1 MRNPSESVR
10 PRHRTLRSLIGL
22 GVKACAAR
30 LSAFSP
36 LSARPLGLPLLL
48 LGMAC
53 SPSTDPPDVRPGDG
67 DRKCAVVPGSLPDS
81 SPTLGCPD
89 DFEALADR
97 PRILDVPGTYGVKTI
112 IDRADSNRLYF
123 PDTRRFPYHY
133 EFVSTHLSGNGKP
146 VVPPASEFNLREY
159 YTPDRR
165 FLLGTLTHYT
175 RPGFFAWEPTP
186 SDNAGADM
194 LALAYRTI
202 AEACFCGK
210 ELYFHPTSLA
220 MEAEARKLPPS
231 VKVLSDS
238 LFREAFAFRPF
249 NNATGI
255 GKLVFATAAGLRKG
269 HAAPGGILVLDSV
282 PDGFPLANG
291 IITQAPQPPISP
303 LNALAKEHGIPNM
316 SLRGAFADPAL
327 RAREGQWIRLTVDPF
342 GYAVSEATEAEAEA
356 WREAHK
362 PAAVPVPAMDTTAG
376 ELRDLEG
383 ILAVDS
389 LGLEPALREAVS
401 AYGGVIAHFAALT
414 LMDKSKVVYEKSF
427 AIPVGYYRRHMRE
440 NGLDDSVARM
450 LADPAFRSDPAER
463 ELRLASLREAIMA
476 APLDSAFREYLDGKL
491 DAVFPGAGSFRFT
504 SSATAEG
511 LWGSTGAGLYES
523 RIGSRSDAAES
534 VRKALLGVWAGVWGF
549 RAFEERDNRN
559 MDHMAVGM
567 GVLVREAGAVPEAEG
582 MAITANPYDPAG
594 NQPGFYVN
602 VGAGEASASNPDPSA
617 MDQFVSHVSIIGQP
631 TEMLARAERAGP
643 EGTILTAAQV
653 NALSQALWEI
663 HLFFQPVYGK
673 SRDDWYGMG
682 IGFKLARRAG
692 DPPGAKPVF
701 IMESATP
708 YQGWGRW

>member
-1 MRNPSESVR
+1 MRKSSESER
-10 PRHRTLRSLIGL
+10 PRQRIAGSLIGL
-22 GVKACAAR
+22 GVKLCAAR
-30 LSAFSP
+30 ISSLSAVPFCFFF
-36 LSARPLGLPLLL
+36 LL
-48 LGMAC
+48 LGAGC
-53 SPSTDPPDVRPGDG
+53 SPSTDPPDSRPGDG
-67 DRKCAVVPGSLPDS
+67 DRKCEVVPGSLPDF

-89 DFEALADR
+89 DFETLADR
-97 PRILDVPGTYGVKTI
+97 PLILDVPETYGVKTI

-123 PDTRRFPYHY
+123 LDMRKFPNHY
-133 EFVSTHLSGNGKP
+133 DFVSTRLSGNGKP
-146 VVPPASEFNLREY
+146 VVLPPSEFNLREY

-165 FLLGTLTHYT
+165 FLLGTLVHYT

-186 SDNAGADM
+186 SDNAGADL

-210 ELYFHPTSLA
+210 DLYFHPTSLA
-220 MEAEARKLPPS
+220 MEAEARKLPSS
-231 VKVLSDS
+231 VKVLPDS
-238 LFREAFAFRPF
+238 LFRKAFDFRPF
-249 NNATGI
+249 NSATGI
-255 GKLVFATAAGLRKG
+255 GKLVFATVDGLRKG
-269 HAAPGGILVLDSV
+269 HAVPEGILVLDSV
-282 PDGFPLANG
+282 PDGFPPADG
-291 IITQAPQPPISP
+291 IITQAPQPLISP

-342 GYAVSEATEAEAEA
+342 GYAVSEATEAEADA
-356 WREAHK
+356 WREGHK
-362 PAAVPVPAMDTTAG
+362 PTTVPVPAMDTTAG

-389 LGLEPALREAVS
+389 LGLEPALRKAVS
-401 AYGGVIAHFAALT
+401 AYGGVIGHFAALA
-414 LMDKSKVVYEKSF
+414 LMDKAKVVYEKSF

-463 ELRLASLREAIMA
+463 ERRLGSLREAIMA
-476 APLDSAFREYLDGKL
+476 APIDSAFWEYLNGKL
-491 DAVFPGAGSFRFT
+491 DAVFPGAGSFRFA

-523 RIGSRSDAAES
+523 RTATGPDRPES

-549 RAFEERDNRN
+549 RAFEDRSIRDI
-559 MDHMAVGM
+559 DHMAVGM

-602 VGAGEASASNPDPSA
+602 VGAGEALSSNPDPSA
-617 MDQFVSHVSIIGQP
+617 MDQFISHVSIIGQP
-631 TEMLARAERAGP
+631 TEMLARAGSPGP
-643 EGTILTAAQV
+643 EGTVLTAAQV

-663 HLFFQPVYGK
+663 HSFFQPVYGK
-673 SRDDWYGMG
+673 SRDDWFGMG
-682 IGFKLARRAG
+682 VGFKLARRAI
-692 DPPGAKPVF
+692 DPPGAKPVL